1 MPHGSK
7 FFVFVKKNLHVTP
20 VSMVCLG
27 GCTGAE
33 GNTGN
38 LAAYCAKLLE
48 SAGSNKFYV
57 RFLMV
62 VVAVKDPRTLGHRN
76 RKRFANKKNG
86 SLGTRCSQ
94 HPRAGDI
101 FGTFCGFLLVMLSR
115 NFPRP
120 CHVAR
125 CRLKK
130 NPAP

>member
-1 MPHGSK
+1 
-7 FFVFVKKNLHVTP
+7 
-20 VSMVCLG
+20 MVCLG

-76 RKRFANKKNG
+76 RKRFANKKTGRWEHAARNTHVRVTF
-86 SLGTRCSQ
+86 SEHFAVFCS
-94 HPRAGDI
+94 
-101 FGTFCGFLLVMLSR
+101 
-115 NFPRP
+115 
-120 CHVAR
+120 
-125 CRLKK
+125 
-130 NPAP
+130 

>member
-7 FFVFVKKNLHVTP
+7 FFVFVKKKWYVLV
-20 VSMVCLG
+20 VAC

-62 VVAVKDPRTLGHRN
+62 VVAVKDPGTLGHRN
-76 RKRFANKKNG
+76 RKRFANKKTGRWEHAARNTHVRVTF
-86 SLGTRCSQ
+86 SEHFAVFCS
-94 HPRAGDI
+94 
-101 FGTFCGFLLVMLSR
+101 
-115 NFPRP
+115 
-120 CHVAR
+120 
-125 CRLKK
+125 
-130 NPAP
+130 

>member
-76 RKRFANKKNG
+76 RKRFANKKKGRWEHAARNTHVRVTV
-86 SLGTRCSQ
+86 SEHFAVFCS
-94 HPRAGDI
+94 
-101 FGTFCGFLLVMLSR
+101 
-115 NFPRP
+115 
-120 CHVAR
+120 
-125 CRLKK
+125 
-130 NPAP
+130 